1 MDREKF
7 IEKKRLEI
15 QEEVDFL
22 KTEIGRAHV
31 WTPVTPRSPSRMP
44 SSAWVGSSNKVV
56 DTGCYMWYSIYN
68 KSGGNNMN
76 KYDKLQSKLMK
87 YQTKIYHIT
96 LKYDP
101 TTSVDNYQELSI
113 FWLDNMTT
121 LDKIRI
127 KWYAKRTLGIVSEL
141 RNIATPPKDY
151 EE

>member
-1 MDREKF
+1 
-7 IEKKRLEI
+7 
-15 QEEVDFL
+15 
-22 KTEIGRAHV
+22 
-31 WTPVTPRSPSRMP
+31 
-44 SSAWVGSSNKVV
+44 
-56 DTGCYMWYSIYN
+56 
-68 KSGGNNMN
+68 MN
-76 KYDKLQSKLMK
+76 KYDKLQSKLMR

-127 KWYAKRTLGIVSEL
+127 KWYAKRTLEIVSEL

>member
-1 MDREKF
+1 
-7 IEKKRLEI
+7 
-15 QEEVDFL
+15 
-22 KTEIGRAHV
+22 
-31 WTPVTPRSPSRMP
+31 
-44 SSAWVGSSNKVV
+44 
-56 DTGCYMWYSIYN
+56 
-68 KSGGNNMN
+68 MN

-127 KWYAKRTLGIVSEL
+127 KWYSKRVLKILDKMKKEKSTGKIDAPL
-141 RNIATPPKDY
+141 DY
-151 EE
+151 EK

>member
-1 MDREKF
+1 
-7 IEKKRLEI
+7 
-15 QEEVDFL
+15 
-22 KTEIGRAHV
+22 
-31 WTPVTPRSPSRMP
+31 
-44 SSAWVGSSNKVV
+44 
-56 DTGCYMWYSIYN
+56 
-68 KSGGNNMN
+68 MN

-127 KWYAKRTLGIVSEL
+127 KWYAKRTLKVVSEL
-141 RNIATPPKDY
+141 RNIAAPPKDY
-151 EE
+151 EDTGQ